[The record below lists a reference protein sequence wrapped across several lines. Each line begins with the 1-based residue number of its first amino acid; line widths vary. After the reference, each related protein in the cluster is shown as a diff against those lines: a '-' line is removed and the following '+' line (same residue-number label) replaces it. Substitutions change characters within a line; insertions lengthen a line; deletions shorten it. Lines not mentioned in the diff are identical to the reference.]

1 MNTKELI
8 DRIFKEPGVKFEL
21 TEFENLGKPIYE
33 IISIYPKVVATGK
46 DAGKTKYFLKSFI
59 PFSTG
64 NEEVQVYAEG
74 GKSAPEEI
82 VRQLWVYKL
91 IHQYEYKADEIDLEK
106 GVQFGTEVGTKA
118 ADIIIYTGATKETPK
133 IIVECK
139 KPKRKDGIEQL
150 KSYMNA
156 KGAPVAVW
164 SNGADSIILYRP
176 YPAQFDDTLFDIP
189 KRRQSPTDVLE
200 ASKTLLQ
207 LKKDFNFK
215 KIIQDLEELVLA
227 DSGKDEFNEIF
238 KLIFAKIWD
247 EKEALEN
254 RKDKVVEFRKALDP
268 EITFD
273 RINKLFHKAC
283 EEWPG
288 IFKEGD
294 DIELANRHLQVC
306 VGPIEGVRL
315 MGSNLRI
322 MDDAF
327 EYLLPTEAKKKK
339 GQFFTPR
346 HVVEMCVRMLNP
358 TRKEFVMDP
367 SCGSGGFLL
376 HAMDWCY
383 PANDN
388 EQRELRKHRY
398 AAKYLWGI
406 DFEQRAA
413 KTSRALMLIAGDG
426 HTNIFGPDV
435 SSLDPKTWYETGS
448 GQALMNGLRQA
459 KLTAKTIPEN
469 EPLTDDDKAWEYF
482 EELKFDVILANPPFA
497 GEMKDRK
504 MLVHYELAKPALKR
518 ASDDKAP
525 KEERDVLFIERIL
538 KMLKPG
544 GRAAIVLPQGKFNN
558 SSLAFIRE
566 WILKKARLLAVVGL
580 HPNTFKPHT
589 GTKTSVLFV
598 QKYTQAQ
605 IDQIAK
611 VHDEV
616 AGACPDY
623 TAEIQAILANHA
635 GAADVLE
642 DAIPEAVADLIAETY
657 AEPEPEDAAN
667 GEGQEEGEAEN
678 EDEAADQEDRLAQ
691 AEEKLNGLKAAL
703 VNAKQKAMDIESLV
717 ESFEAMKQSELA
729 AQEQLHNEELEAIQA
744 GWAGKKAELT
754 AHLKPIKAKQKE
766 AIKALKSENK
776 AALDALKEKI
786 KAQQKAAKAV
796 IKVLDKQIP
805 QAEIELKLLSNRGKL
820 ELVLAD
826 AELIGT
832 LKERWIAAEVA
843 KKLDYPIF
851 MAVSERGGKNNSGD
865 YQYLLDEEGSL
876 VEFPDGHPQ
885 EGQLVIDQ
893 DLVNYDLR
901 AEDLADAA
909 AIPDE
914 KLCVAEAFV
923 RFAQGQ
929 KLSFWGGE

>member
-1 MNTKELI
+1 MTTKEVI
-8 DRIFKEPGVKFEL
+8 DRVFKEPGVRYEL
-21 TEFENLGKPIYE
+21 TEFENLGKPIHE
-33 IISIYPKVVATGK
+33 ILDIHAKTATTGK
-46 DAGKTKYFLKSFI
+46 DAGKTKYYLKSFI

-64 NEEVQVYAEG
+64 NEEVQVYVEG

-91 IHQYEYKADEIDLEK
+91 MNQYGYIADEIDLEK

-118 ADIIIYTGATKETPK
+118 ADIIVYTDTTKETPK

-156 KGAPVAVW
+156 KGAPVAIW
-164 SNGADSIILYRP
+164 SNGSDSVILYRP
-176 YPAQFDDTLFDIP
+176 YPAQFDDTLFDLP
-189 KRRQSPTDVLE
+189 KKGEEAKDVLE
-200 ASKTLLQ
+200 KKKTLLD
-207 LKKDFNFK
+207 LKRDFNFK

-247 EKEALEN
+247 EKEAQET

-268 EITFD
+268 EITYD
-273 RINKLFHKAC
+273 RINTLFHKAC

-294 DIELANRHLQVC
+294 DIELAKRHLQVC

-315 MGSNLRI
+315 MGSNLRV

-358 TRKEFVMDP
+358 KKNEYVMDP
-367 SCGSGGFLL
+367 ACGSGGFLL
-376 HAMDWCY
+376 HAMDWAY
-383 PANDN
+383 PAADNDA
-388 EQRELRKHRY
+388 RELRKHKY

-435 SSLDPKTWYETGS
+435 SSLDPRTWYENAS
-448 GQALMNGLRQA
+448 GQALMYGLRQA
-459 KLTAKTIPEN
+459 KLTANKIPEN
-469 EPLTDDDKAWEYF
+469 EKLTDDDKAWEYF

-504 MLVHYELAKPALKR
+504 MLSRYELAKPALKR
-518 ASDDKAP
+518 AKDKAP

-558 SSLAFIRE
+558 SSLAFIRA

-598 QKYTQAQ
+598 QKYTKDELAQ
-605 IDQIAK
+605 IEQVHQEVAKDCPDYEEALRALLEKHADQED
-611 VHDEV
+611 VPEDEVPDEV
-616 AGACPDY
+616 ADLM
-623 TAEIQAILANHA
+623 AESFS
-635 GAADVLE
+635 
-642 DAIPEAVADLIAETY
+642 
-657 AEPEPEDAAN
+657 EPEPEVDEESDDTPDDDDA
-667 GEGQEEGEAEN
+667 EEDDSDG
-678 EDEAADQEDRLAQ
+678 DDRVEQ
-691 AEEKLNGLKAAL
+691 AEQKLEGLKATLIKTKQKLMDLDSDIEAL
-703 VNAKQKAMDIESLV
+703 QAKQK
-717 ESFEAMKQSELA
+717 
-729 AQEQLHNEELEAIQA
+729 QEIEAITAQWTGMKTDLRKHLKDPKA
-744 GWAGKKAELT
+744 EHKKALKDLKDGQKARKKTLKAELR
-754 AHLKPIKAKQKE
+754 AIEKA
-766 AIKALKSENK
+766 IP
-776 AALDALKEKI
+776 DAEYEL
-786 KAQQKAAKAV
+786 
-796 IKVLDKQIP
+796 KVLTTRGK
-805 QAEIELKLLSNRGKL
+805 IELILADP
-820 ELVLAD
+820 ELV
-826 AELIGT
+826 GT
-832 LKERWIAAEVA
+832 LKERWIGAEVA
-843 KKLDYPIF
+843 KRLDYPIF
-851 MAVSERGGKNNSGD
+851 MAVSERGGKNNSGNYEYMID
-865 YQYLLDEEGSL
+865 DQGSL

-893 DLVNYDLR
+893 DLVNFDLGPD
-901 AEDLADAA
+901 DLKDASA
-909 AIPDE
+909 LPPEAMAI
-914 KLCVAEAFV
+914 AEAFV
-923 RFAQGQ
+923 KLAQEQG
-929 KLSFWGGE
+929 LSFWEVG

>member
-1 MNTKELI
+1 MSMARSSTQQIENAASTKEVI
-8 DRIFKEPGVKFEL
+8 DRIFKEPGVRYEL
-21 TEFENLGKPIYE
+21 TEFENLGKPIHE
-33 IISIYPKVVATGK
+33 ILDIQAKTVTTGK
-46 DAGKTKYFLKSFI
+46 DAGKTKYYLKSFI

-64 NEEVQVYAEG
+64 NEEVQVYVEG

-91 IHQYEYKADEIDLEK
+91 MTQYGYAADEIDLEK
-106 GVQFGTEVGTKA
+106 GVQFGTEIGTKA
-118 ADIIIYTGATKETPK
+118 ADIIVYTDTTKETPK

-156 KGAPVAVW
+156 KGAPVAIW
-164 SNGADSIILYRP
+164 SNGSDSVILYRP
-176 YPAQFDDTLFDIP
+176 YPAQFDDTLFDLP
-189 KRRQSPTDVLE
+189 KKGEEAKDVLE
-200 ASKTLLQ
+200 KKKTLLD
-207 LKKDFNFK
+207 LKRDFNFK

-227 DSGKDEFNEIF
+227 GSGKEYFNEIF

-247 EKEALEN
+247 EKEAQEN

-268 EITFD
+268 EITYD
-273 RINKLFHKAC
+273 RINTLFHKAC

-294 DIELANRHLQVC
+294 DIELAKRLLQVC

-358 TRKEFVMDP
+358 KKNEYVMDP
-367 SCGSGGFLL
+367 ACGSGGFLL
-376 HAMDWCY
+376 HAMDWAY
-383 PANDN
+383 PASDNDT
-388 EQRELRKHRY
+388 RELRKHKY
-398 AAKYLWGI
+398 ASKYLWGI

-435 SSLDPKTWYETGS
+435 SSLDPKTWYESAS
-448 GQALMNGLRQA
+448 GQALMQGLRQA
-459 KLTAKTIPEN
+459 KLTAKKIPDQEA
-469 EPLTDDDKAWEYF
+469 LRDDDKAWEYF
-482 EELKFDVILANPPFA
+482 DELKFDVVLANPPFA

-504 MLVHYELAKPALKR
+504 MLSRYDLAKPALKR
-518 ASDDKAP
+518 AKDKAP

-598 QKYTQAQ
+598 QKYTKDELKQ
-605 IDQIAK
+605 IEQ
-611 VHDEV
+611 VHEEV
-616 AGACPDY
+616 AKDCPDY
-623 TAEIQAILANHA
+623 EEELKALLDKHKRK
-635 GAADVLE
+635 ADVPE
-642 DAIPEAVADLIAETY
+642 DDVPEAVMDLMAESFG
-657 AEPEPEDAAN
+657 EPEPEDDVEADESAEDN
-667 GEGQEEGEAEN
+667 GDDDDGDGDDSEN
-678 EDEAADQEDRLAQ
+678 GDRIEQ
-691 AEEKLNGLKAAL
+691 AEQKLEGLQATLLKT
-703 VNAKQKAMDIESLV
+703 KQKLIDLDSDV
-717 ESFEAMKQSELA
+717 EALA
-729 AQEQLHNEELEAIQA
+729 LQQEQEIEAITAQWT
-744 GWAGKKAELT
+744 GTKAELNKR
-754 AHLKPIKAKQKE
+754 LKNPKAEHKKALKALKDSQKAKKKTLKAE
-766 AIKALKSENK
+766 IKALEK
-776 AALDALKEKI
+776 AIPDAEYEL
-786 KAQQKAAKAV
+786 
-796 IKVLDKQIP
+796 KVLTTRGK
-805 QAEIELKLLSNRGKL
+805 IELILDDPDLL
-820 ELVLAD
+820 
-826 AELIGT
+826 GT

-843 KKLDYPIF
+843 KRLDYPIF
-851 MAVSERGGKNNSGD
+851 MAVSERGGKNNSGN
-865 YQYLLDEEGSL
+865 YEHVIDEDGSL
-876 VEFPDGHPQ
+876 VEFPEGHPQ
-885 EGQLVIDQ
+885 EGQLVVDQ
-893 DLVNYDLR
+893 DLVNFHLSPD
-901 AEDLADAA
+901 DLADPSSLS
-909 AIPDE
+909 PDDV
-914 KLCVAEAFV
+914 CIAEAFV
-923 RFAQGQ
+923 KFALDQG
-929 KLSFWGGE
+929 LSFWEGD

>member
-21 TEFENLGKPIYE
+21 TEFENLGKPIDD
-33 IISIYPKVVATGK
+33 ILTIYPKAATTGK
-46 DAGKTKYFLKSFI
+46 DAGKTKYYLKSLI

-64 NEEVQVYAEG
+64 NEEVHVYAEG

-91 IHQYEYKADEIDLEK
+91 MHQYGYQADEIDLEK
-106 GVQFGTEVGTKA
+106 GVQFGTEIGTKA
-118 ADIIIYTGATKETPK
+118 ADIIVYTDATKLTPK

-139 KPKRKDGIEQL
+139 KPKRKEGIEQL

-164 SNGADSIILYRP
+164 SNGEDSIILYRP

-189 KRRQSPTDVLE
+189 KRGQAPKDVLE
-200 ASKTLLQ
+200 ASKTLLR
-207 LKKDFNFK
+207 LKQDFNFK

-254 RKDKVVEFRKALDP
+254 RPNKVVEFRKALDP
-268 EITFD
+268 EITYD
-273 RINKLFHKAC
+273 RINSLFHKAC
-283 EEWPG
+283 EQWQG
-288 IFKEGD
+288 IFKEGE
-294 DIELANRHLQVC
+294 DIELAKRHLQVC

-358 TRKEFVMDP
+358 KRNEFVMDP

-383 PANDN
+383 PAKDN
-388 EQRELRKHRY
+388 EQRELRKHKY

-435 SSLDPKTWYETGS
+435 SSLDPRTWYENAS
-448 GQALMNGLRQA
+448 GQALMHGLRQA
-459 KLTAKTIPEN
+459 KLTAKKIPDGETLKD
-469 EPLTDDDKAWEYF
+469 EDKAWEYF
-482 EELKFDVILANPPFA
+482 DELKFDVILANPPFA
-497 GEMKDRK
+497 GEIKDRK
-504 MLVHYELAKPALKR
+504 MLARYELAKPALKR
-518 ASDDKAP
+518 AGDDKSP

-605 IDQIAK
+605 LEEIAQ
-611 VHDEV
+611 VHDRV
-616 AGACPDY
+616 AGACPGY
-623 TAEIQAILANHA
+623 AAEIESVLATHE
-635 GAADVLE
+635 AASDVPDE
-642 DAIPEAVADLIAETY
+642 AIPEAVADLIAETFGE
-657 AEPEPEDAAN
+657 ADADEAVTGN
-667 GEGQEEGEAEN
+667 GEAEDDAAGDN
-678 EDEAADQEDRLAQ
+678 GDEADASTDEDRIAA
-691 AEEKLNGLKAAL
+691 AEERLNSLKAARARARQQL
-703 VNAKQKAMDIESLV
+703 IDLDSDAEALAQK
-717 ESFEAMKQSELA
+717 
-729 AQEQLHNEELEAIQA
+729 QEQE
-744 GWAGKKAELT
+744 
-754 AHLKPIKAKQKE
+754 
-766 AIKALKSENK
+766 
-776 AALDALKEKI
+776 LDALKTHWSGEKGALRMQVKEVQQAYKVDLKKLKDALKERQKALKAEI
-786 KAQQKAAKAV
+786 KA
-796 IKVLDKQIP
+796 LDQQIP
-805 QAEIELKLLSNRGKL
+805 HAETALKLLSNRGKL
-820 ELVLAD
+820 ELLLAD
-826 AELIGT
+826 DELIDT
-832 LKERWIAAEVA
+832 LAERWIAAEVA
-843 KKLDYPIF
+843 KQLDYPIF
-851 MAVSERGGKNNSGD
+851 MAVSERGGKDNSGD
-865 YQYLLDEEGSL
+865 YKHLLDEQGSL
-876 VEFPDGHPQ
+876 VEFRDGHPQ

-909 AIPDE
+909 KISDDQ
-914 KLCVAEAFV
+914 LCVAEAFV
-923 RFAQGQ
+923 RFAQEQ
-929 KLSFWGGE
+929 QFSFWGGE

>member
-21 TEFENLGKPIYE
+21 TEFENLGKPIHQ
-33 IISIYPKVVATGK
+33 IIDIYPKAVTTGK

-64 NEEVQVYAEG
+64 NEEVQVYVEG

-91 IHQYEYKADEIDLEK
+91 QHQYGYKADEIDLEK

-118 ADIIIYTGATKETPK
+118 ADIIVYTDATKVTPK

-189 KRRQSPTDVLE
+189 KRGEGPKDVLE
-200 ASKTLLQ
+200 AKKTLLQ
-207 LKKDFNFK
+207 LKKNFDFK
-215 KIIQDLEELVLA
+215 KIVQDLEELVLA

-247 EKEALEN
+247 EKEALEKRPN
-254 RKDKVVEFRKALDP
+254 KVVEFRKALDP
-268 EITFD
+268 EITYD
-273 RINKLFHKAC
+273 RINNLFHKAC

-288 IFKEGD
+288 IFKEGE
-294 DIELANRHLQVC
+294 DIELAKRHLQVC
-306 VGPIEGVRL
+306 VGPVEGVRL

-358 TRKEFVMDP
+358 TRTEYVMDP

-383 PANDN
+383 PAADN

-398 AAKYLWGI
+398 AGKYLWGI

-448 GQALMNGLRQA
+448 GQALMNDLRKA
-459 KLTAKTIPEN
+459 KLTAKKIPEN
-469 EPLTDDDKAWEYF
+469 EPLTDDDKAWEF
-482 EELKFDVILANPPFA
+482 FDELKFDVILANPPFA

-518 ASDDKAP
+518 AGDDKQP

-589 GTKTSVLFV
+589 GTKTSVLFI
-598 QKYTQAQ
+598 QKYTPDQLATIAQ
-605 IDQIAK
+605 
-611 VHDEV
+611 VHDKV

-623 TAEIQAILANHA
+623 EALMKAVLKDHEAA
-635 GAADVLE
+635 GDVPDE
-642 DAIPEAVADLIAETY
+642 AIPEAVADLITEAFS
-657 AEPEPEDAAN
+657 EPEAEDGAKESAEDEQ
-667 GEGQEEGEAEN
+667 GESAEEDSQETDDQDRIAVAEERVHDLKAVLLRAKQRLIDLESDGEA
-678 EDEAADQEDRLAQ
+678 LA
-691 AEEKLNGLKAAL
+691 LKQ
-703 VNAKQKAMDIESLV
+703 VQ
-717 ESFEAMKQSELA
+717 
-729 AQEQLHNEELEAIQA
+729 ELEAL
-744 GWAGKKAELT
+744 KAHWTGEKGALRVQVKEVQQT
-754 AHLKPIKAKQKE
+754 YKVDLQKLKE
-766 AIKALKSENK
+766 ARKEQQKALKAEVK
-776 AALDALKEKI
+776 A
-786 KAQQKAAKAV
+786 
-796 IKVLDKQIP
+796 LDKQIP
-805 QAEIELKLLSNRGKL
+805 QAETALSLLSNRGKL
-820 ELVLAD
+820 SLILAD
-826 AELIGT
+826 DDLIGT

-843 KKLDYPIF
+843 KQLDYPIF
-851 MAVSERGGKNNSGD
+851 MAVSERGGKDNSGD
-865 YQYLLDEEGSL
+865 YKYQLDDQGSL

-885 EGQLVIDQ
+885 EGQTVVDQ
-893 DLVNYDLR
+893 DLVNYGLR
-901 AEDLADAA
+901 TEDLTDAA
-909 AIPDE
+909 TISDDQ
-914 KLCVAEAFV
+914 LCIAEAFV
-923 RFAQGQ
+923 RFAQEQ
-929 KLSFWGGE
+929 KFSFWGGE

>member
-1 MNTKELI
+1 MTTKEVI
-8 DRIFKEPGVKFEL
+8 DRIFKEPGIRYEL
-21 TEFENLGKPIYE
+21 TEFENLGKPIHE
-33 IISIYPKVVATGK
+33 ILDIQAKTVTTGK
-46 DAGKTKYFLKSFI
+46 DAGKTKYYLKSFI

-64 NEEVQVYAEG
+64 NEEVQVYVEG

-91 IHQYEYKADEIDLEK
+91 MTQYGYTADEIDLEK

-118 ADIIIYTGATKETPK
+118 ADIIVYTDTTKETPK

-156 KGAPVAVW
+156 KGAPVAIW
-164 SNGADSIILYRP
+164 SNGSDSIILYRP
-176 YPAQFDDTLFDIP
+176 YPAQFDDTLFDLP
-189 KRRQSPTDVLE
+189 KKGEDPKDVLE
-200 ASKTLLQ
+200 KKKTLLD
-207 LKKDFNFK
+207 LKRDFNFK

-247 EKEALEN
+247 EKEAQEN

-268 EITFD
+268 EITYD
-273 RINKLFHKAC
+273 RVNTLFHKAC

-294 DIELANRHLQVC
+294 DIELAKRHLQVC

-358 TRKEFVMDP
+358 KKNEYVMDP
-367 SCGSGGFLL
+367 ACGSGGFLL
-376 HAMDWCY
+376 HAMDWAY
-383 PANDN
+383 PASDNDA
-388 EQRELRKHRY
+388 RELRKHKY

-435 SSLDPKTWYETGS
+435 SSLDPKTWYENAS
-448 GQALMNGLRQA
+448 GQALMQGLRQA
-459 KLTAKTIPEN
+459 KLTAKKIPDQEA
-469 EPLTDDDKAWEYF
+469 LRDDDKAWEYF
-482 EELKFDVILANPPFA
+482 DELKFDMVLANPPFA

-504 MLVHYELAKPALKR
+504 MLSRYDLAKPALKR
-518 ASDDKAP
+518 AKDKAP

-598 QKYTQAQ
+598 QKYTKGELAQ
-605 IDQIAK
+605 IEK
-611 VHDEV
+611 VHEEV
-616 AGACPDY
+616 AKDCPDY
-623 TAEIQAILANHA
+623 EEELKALLDKHKRK
-635 GAADVLE
+635 ADVPE
-642 DAIPEAVADLIAETY
+642 DDVPEAVMDLMAESFS
-657 AEPEPEDAAN
+657 EPEPEED
-667 GEGQEEGEAEN
+667 
-678 EDEAADQEDRLAQ
+678 DEADESAEDNGDDDDDGDDTENGDRIEQ
-691 AEEKLNGLKAAL
+691 AEQKVEGLQATL
-703 VNAKQKAMDIESLV
+703 VKTKQKLMDLDSDVEALELQQKQEIE
-717 ESFEAMKQSELA
+717 AIA
-729 AQEQLHNEELEAIQA
+729 AQWTDTKTALNKHLK
-744 GWAGKKAELT
+744 GPKAE
-754 AHLKPIKAKQKE
+754 HK
-766 AIKALKSENK
+766 
-776 AALDALKEKI
+776 
-786 KAQQKAAKAV
+786 KAAKALKDSQKAKKKTLKAE
-796 IKVLDKQIP
+796 IKAMEKAIPDAEYELKVLTT
-805 QAEIELKLLSNRGKL
+805 RGKVELIL
-820 ELVLAD
+820 EDAD
-826 AELIGT
+826 LIGT

-843 KKLDYPIF
+843 KRLDYPIF
-851 MAVSERGGKNNSGD
+851 MAVSERGGKNNSGN
-865 YQYLLDEEGSL
+865 YEHVIDEDGSL
-876 VEFPDGHPQ
+876 VEFPEGHPQ
-885 EGQLVIDQ
+885 EGQLVVDQ
-893 DLVNYDLR
+893 DLVNFHLSPD
-901 AEDLADAA
+901 DLADPSSLS
-909 AIPDE
+909 PDQV
-914 KLCVAEAFV
+914 CVAEAFV
-923 RFAQGQ
+923 KFALDQDM
-929 KLSFWGGE
+929 SFWEGD

>member
-21 TEFENLGKPIYE
+21 TEFENLGKPIHD
-33 IISIYPKVVATGK
+33 IISIYPKATTTGK
-46 DAGKTKYFLKSFI
+46 DAGKTKYYLKSLI

-91 IHQYEYKADEIDLEK
+91 IHQYGYQADEIDLEK
-106 GVQFGTEVGTKA
+106 SVQFGTEIGTKA
-118 ADIIIYTGATKETPK
+118 ADIIVYTDATKLTPK

-164 SNGADSIILYRP
+164 SNGTDSIILHRP

-189 KRRQSPTDVLE
+189 KRGQSPKDVLE
-200 ASKTLLQ
+200 TKKTLLQ
-207 LKKDFNFK
+207 LKKHFNFK
-215 KIIQDLEELVLA
+215 NIIQGLEELVLA

-247 EKEALEN
+247 EKQAEEV
-254 RKDKVVEFRKALDP
+254 RKEKTVEFGQVVNSKTGFPDP
-268 EITFD
+268 DLTYD
-273 RINKLFHKAC
+273 RINGLFHKAC
-283 EEWPG
+283 DEWPG
-288 IFKEGD
+288 IFRQGE
-294 DIELANRHLQVC
+294 DIELAKRHLQVC
-306 VGPIEGVRL
+306 IGQLEGVRL

-346 HVVEMCVRMLNP
+346 PVVEMCVRMLNP
-358 TRKEFVMDP
+358 TRTEFVMDP

-383 PANDN
+383 PAKDN
-388 EQRELRKHRY
+388 EQRELRKHKY

-435 SSLDPKTWYETGS
+435 SSLDPRTWYDNAS
-448 GQALMNGLRQA
+448 GQALMHGLRQA
-459 KLTAKTIPEN
+459 KLTAKKIPES
-469 EPLTDDDKAWEYF
+469 ETLKDEDKAWEYF
-482 EELKFDVILANPPFA
+482 DELKFDVILANPPFA
-497 GEMKDRK
+497 GEIKDRK
-504 MLVHYELAKPALKR
+504 MLARYELAKPALKR
-518 ASDDKAP
+518 AGDDKSP

-538 KMLKPG
+538 KMLKPS

-598 QKYTQAQ
+598 QKYTQEQ
-605 IDQIAK
+605 LDEIAR
-611 VHDEV
+611 VHDQV

-623 TAEIQAILANHA
+623 AGEIESLLATHET
-635 GAADVLE
+635 AADVPDE
-642 DAIPEAVADLIAETY
+642 AIPEAVADLIAETFGE
-657 AEPEPEDAAN
+657 ADADEAAN
-667 GEGQEEGEAEN
+667 GNGEAEGEEAGDNGDNGDASTN
-678 EDEAADQEDRLAQ
+678 EDRIAAAEERLNSLRAARAKTRQKLIDLDSDAEALAQ
-691 AEEKLNGLKAAL
+691 K
-703 VNAKQKAMDIESLV
+703 
-717 ESFEAMKQSELA
+717 
-729 AQEQLHNEELEAIQA
+729 QEQE
-744 GWAGKKAELT
+744 
-754 AHLKPIKAKQKE
+754 
-766 AIKALKSENK
+766 
-776 AALDALKEKI
+776 LDALKTHWTGEKGALRMQVKEI
-786 KAQQKAAKAV
+786 QQAYKVDLKKLKDALKDQQKALKAE
-796 IKVLDKQIP
+796 IKALEQQIP
-805 QAEIELKLLSNRGKL
+805 QAETALKLLSNRGKL
-820 ELVLAD
+820 QLLLAD
-826 AELIGT
+826 EDLIGT
-832 LKERWIAAEVA
+832 LAERWISAEVA
-843 KKLDYPIF
+843 KRLDYPIF
-851 MAVSERGGKNNSGD
+851 MAVSERGGKDNSGD
-865 YQYLLDEEGSL
+865 YQHLLDEQGSL

-909 AIPDE
+909 RIPDE
-914 KLCVAEAFV
+914 QLCVAEAFV
-923 RFAQGQ
+923 RFAQEQ
-929 KLSFWGGE
+929 KFSFWGGA

>member
-1 MNTKELI
+1 MNKWESNNSNYEKLHQQLGREMNTKEII
-8 DRIFKEPGVKFEL
+8 DRIFKEPGIKFEL
-21 TEFENLGKPIYE
+21 TEFENLGKPIHE
-33 IISIYPKVVATGK
+33 ILNIYPKVVTMGK
-46 DAGKTKYFLKSFI
+46 DAGKTKYYLKSFI
-59 PFSTG
+59 PFSSG
-64 NEEVQVYAEG
+64 NEEVQVYVEG
-74 GKSAPEEI
+74 GKSSPEEI

-91 IHQYEYKADEIDLEK
+91 IQQYGYKEDEIDLEK
-106 GVQFGTEVGTKA
+106 GIQFGTEIGTKA
-118 ADIIIYTGATKETPK
+118 ADIIVYTDATKLTPK

-156 KGAPVAVW
+156 KGAPTAVW
-164 SNGADSIILYRP
+164 SNGSDSIILYRP

-189 KRRQSPTDVLE
+189 KRGQAPKDVLD
-200 ASKTLLQ
+200 AKKTLLQ

-254 RKDKVVEFRKALDP
+254 RKDKVVEFRKAIDP

-273 RINKLFHKAC
+273 RINNLFHKAC

-288 IFKEGD
+288 IFKENE
-294 DIELANRHLQVC
+294 DIELAKRHLQVC

-358 TRKEFVMDP
+358 TRKEYVMDP
-367 SCGSGGFLL
+367 ACGSGGFLL

-383 PANDN
+383 PAIDN
-388 EQRELRKHRY
+388 EQREQRKHKY

-406 DFEQRAA
+406 DFETRAA

-448 GQALMNGLRQA
+448 GQTLMMGLRQA
-459 KLTAKTIPEN
+459 KLTATKIPEN
-469 EPLTDDDKAWEYF
+469 ESLKDDDKAWEYF
-482 EELKFDVILANPPFA
+482 DNLKFDVILANPPFA

-504 MLVHYELAKPALKR
+504 MLVHYDLAKPALKR
-518 ASDDKAP
+518 AGDDKAP

-538 KMLKPG
+538 KMIKPG

-558 SSLAFIRE
+558 SSLAYIRE

-598 QKYTQAQ
+598 QKYTQEQ
-605 IDQIAK
+605 LERIAK
-611 VHDEV
+611 VHDAV
-616 AGACPDY
+616 AGDCPDY
-623 TAEIQAILANHA
+623 ETEIKSLLAAHES
-635 GAADVLE
+635 ADDVPE
-642 DAIPEAVADLIAETY
+642 EAIPESIADLLVETFAEQ
-657 AEPEPEDAAN
+657 EPEEPANGNVEEEN
-667 GEGQEEGEAEN
+667 GEGGVTTPSEE
-678 EDEAADQEDRLAQ
+678 DQLAA
-691 AEEKLNGLKAAL
+691 AEEKLNSLKASL
-703 VNAKQKAMDIESLV
+703 VAAKQKLINSEGTV
-717 ESFEAMKQSELA
+717 EALA
-729 AQEQLHNEELEAIQA
+729 QQHQQEIEAITQQWTGA
-744 GWAGKKAELT
+744 KKELT
-754 AHLKPIKAKQKE
+754 AHLKPIKENQKTVLKTLRDTQKE
-766 AIKALKSENK
+766 KVKTLKAEIKALE
-776 AALDALKEKI
+776 
-786 KAQQKAAKAV
+786 
-796 IKVLDKQIP
+796 KQIP
-805 QAEIELKLLSNRGKL
+805 QAERELKILTNRGKL
-820 ELVLAD
+820 ELILED
-826 AELIGT
+826 DELIGT

-843 KKLDYPIF
+843 KRLDYPIF
-851 MAVSERGGKNNSGD
+851 MAVSERGGKDNSGD
-865 YQYLLDEEGSL
+865 YDYAIDEDGSL
-876 VEFPDGHPQ
+876 VEFPEGHPQ
-885 EGQLVIDQ
+885 EGQLVVNQ
-893 DLVNYDLR
+893 DLVNYDLQPD
-901 AEDLADAA
+901 DLADASE
-909 AIPDE
+909 IPDF
-914 KLCVAEAFV
+914 KLCIAEAFV
-923 RFAQGQ
+923 RFAQEQGFD
-929 KLSFWGGE
+929 FWRVD